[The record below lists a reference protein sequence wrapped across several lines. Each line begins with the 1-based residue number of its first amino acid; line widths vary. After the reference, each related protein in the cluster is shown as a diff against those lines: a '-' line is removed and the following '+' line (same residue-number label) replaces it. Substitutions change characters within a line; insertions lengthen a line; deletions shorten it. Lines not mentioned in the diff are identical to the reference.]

1 LLHEGRHAIDI
12 ASGKKYPV
20 WELEYRAKLSEIALA
35 PAPRQALASVLD
47 NDVGGEG
54 THSKAN
60 GKLAAEIA
68 AWMEKHRG
76 EIAGYDAALPPM
88 PQIDKLTDE
97 QIRVAVRG
105 LDPLAPH

>member
-1 LLHEGRHAIDI
+1 
-12 ASGKKYPV
+12 
-20 WELEYRAKLSEIALA
+20 LSEIALA

-47 NDVGGEG
+47 NDIGGDD

-68 AWMEKHRG
+68 AWMDAHRN

-88 PQIDKLTDE
+88 PQIDKLTDA
-97 QIRVAVRG
+97 QIRAVVRG